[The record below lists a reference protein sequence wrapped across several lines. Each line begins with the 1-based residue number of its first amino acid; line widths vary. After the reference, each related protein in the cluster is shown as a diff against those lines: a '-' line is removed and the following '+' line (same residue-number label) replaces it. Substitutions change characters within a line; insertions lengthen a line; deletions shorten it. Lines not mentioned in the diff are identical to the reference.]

1 MERVAGK
8 AFDEIA
14 ELRPILLSPMC
25 LTRSS
30 PDAAAVPCPAVALD
44 RLAAAGDPQLRRVL
58 LFARGRRDPFTADDA
73 AAVLGVH
80 RNVARSRL
88 DRLVE
93 AGFLAVALERR
104 EGRGGPG
111 AGRPAK
117 IYRVAPE
124 LEGVEFPDRR
134 LAELITL
141 LVKQV
146 PARGRPK
153 ALREA
158 GEEFGRTLAAAAGL
172 TRSRSVATGLEHVC
186 DALGTLGFQASV
198 VSLDGDQA
206 ELASPTC
213 PLRPLVVRCRD
224 AGAIDRGMWAGLVE
238 RGVRGVS
245 ADRIQCETPLCTA
258 KGAPCSVLLSL
269 GLKTKSAAA
278 AGR

>member
-1 MERVAGK
+1 M
-8 AFDEIA
+8 
-14 ELRPILLSPMC
+14 P
-25 LTRSS
+25 
-30 PDAAAVPCPAVALD
+30 LD

-58 LFARGRRDPFTADDA
+58 LYARGRRDPFTADDVA
-73 AAVLGVH
+73 VVLGVH
-80 RNVARSRL
+80 RNVARRRL

-93 AGFLAVALERR
+93 AGFLEVTSERR
-104 EGRGGPG
+104 GGRGGPG
-111 AGRPAK
+111 AGRPSK

-141 LVKQV
+141 LVNKV

-172 TRSRSVATGLEHVC
+172 RQSRSVGTGLERVC
-186 DALGTLGFQASV
+186 DSLGRLGFQASV
-198 VSLDGDQA
+198 VSLDGDEA

-213 PLRPLVVRCRD
+213 PLRPLVIRCSD
-224 AGAIDRGMWAGLVE
+224 AGAIDCGMWAGLVE

-245 ADRIQCETPLCTA
+245 ADRVQCETPRCLS
-258 KGAPCSVLLSL
+258 KDAPCSVLLSL
-269 GLKTKSAAA
+269 
-278 AGR
+278 